1 MAGLKSLCAPAVL
14 YMAFSA
20 TQIIIDT
27 FRGLYN
33 TAFLKMF
40 VTFVFTI
47 VLNMLCK
54 RGLGVVSWF
63 IVFIPFIMM
72 TIITSLMLFAF
83 GLSPRKG
90 AIEYEVDYPEDGIGE
105 RPVGLGPN

>member
-1 MAGLKSLCAPAVL
+1 MRGLASLCAPAVL
-14 YMAFSA
+14 YLAFSA

-40 VTFVFTI
+40 VTFVFTV
-47 VLNMLCK
+47 VLNLLCQK
-54 RGLGVVSWF
+54 GLTIVSWF

-72 TIITSLMLFAF
+72 TIITSLLLFAF
-83 GLSPRKG
+83 GLNPGEGSLDYSVTYPRG
-90 AIEYEVDYPEDGIGE
+90 AA
-105 RPVGLGPN
+105 LGPD